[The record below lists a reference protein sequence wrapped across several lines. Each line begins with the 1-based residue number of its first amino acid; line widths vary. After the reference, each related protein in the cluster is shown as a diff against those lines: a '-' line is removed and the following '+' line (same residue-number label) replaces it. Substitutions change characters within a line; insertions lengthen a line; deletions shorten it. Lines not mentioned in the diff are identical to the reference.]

1 LIWVVGMPAVL
12 IVLSCIWGIAA
23 NLKLAVFDWENE
35 VSVVKQSMSALVGG
49 MAGMVVAL
57 VEILVMIVIPRTM
70 TIAVKT
76 GIFIALVAMSV
87 YLYNKNNKVR
97 LEEL

>member
-1 LIWVVGMPAVL
+1 
-12 IVLSCIWGIAA
+12 
-23 NLKLAVFDWENE
+23 
-35 VSVVKQSMSALVGG
+35 
-49 MAGMVVAL
+49 
-57 VEILVMIVIPRTM
+57 MIVIPRTM

-76 GIFIALVAMSV
+76 GILVVLVAISV